1 MWSWVTER
9 SRLPVDSKARAE
21 NYVVKTPECTCVG
34 SKPFY
39 FLLAKYMLLENI
51 LNYMCTC
58 ESRVCMWVQLSS
70 EASINITCSW
80 LTLQAAESCVI
91 WVLGTRLRSSVRAA
105 HAFNCWAIFPALN
118 IYIECVFMSSYVSAR
133 GDMLWACTEVKGQ
146 PWVVSPSLT
155 PWGRVSCFAFV
166 YTGLAGPLL
175 TGASLLSASPSHQRH
190 AGITGTH
197 TTTPHTHTL

>member
-105 HAFNCWAIFPALN
+105 HAFNCWAIFPAPADFAYSFPHMPKKHL
-118 IYIECVFMSSYVSAR
+118 IAPTSSEVDVQ
-133 GDMLWACTEVKGQ
+133 GTWAF
-146 PWVVSPSLT
+146 SLSKL
-155 PWGRVSCFAFV
+155 GI
-166 YTGLAGPLL
+166 PL
-175 TGASLLSASPSHQRH
+175 
-190 AGITGTH
+190 
-197 TTTPHTHTL
+197 